1 MKKLSVL
8 LVVLY
13 SSFMSYAQSDPQTAS
28 GGRSFTLEEAKSFA
42 VENSYFTKEAL
53 MKEEIA
59 QKRVKETRAIGLPQ
73 INAEG
78 SFQNFLDI
86 PTSILPG
93 EVVGKPGKQVPVQ
106 FGTEYT
112 ASGGI
117 TASQLIFDGSYIVGL
132 QAAKTYKE
140 VAEKGRVKSQMEIK
154 KSVTIAYA
162 NAIVSKEN
170 LKTIIGNK
178 KYLEVTLKETRALF
192 KEGFVEEQDLD
203 QLEILLSTAENQLN
217 SAKRFM
223 EITDKLLK
231 FQMGIDVSSPIELT
245 STLEDLMQYGRQT
258 EVNDQAFDFNK
269 HIDYQI
275 NLGNERLQM
284 LNLRNKKVAYLP
296 QLSGFFSYKQSYQAN
311 NLQLESKN
319 WFPTTLW
326 GLNLKVPIF
335 SSGNRHFAV
344 QQAKLDFEVAQLKT
358 KQTEQELTLKF
369 LTAKSD
375 YKFSLD
381 QHTTS
386 KQNFERVERI
396 LNREV
401 TKYKEGVSTSLNL
414 ANTQIQFYDIQ
425 RSYIQSMLNLIEAK
439 SELDKA
445 LNNF

>member
-231 FQMGIDVSSPIELT
+231 FQMGMDVSSPIELT